1 MPNADPRRYVTGDP
15 EIDAAVERLT
25 EIATRRSG
33 HPENAEFARQMVV
46 SAARLLLDGADRGEM
61 KLLNAALKE
70 LRHAFRV
77 FRPWRGVPKVSV
89 FGSARTPPSDPAW
102 GLARRFA
109 ELITARGWMVIT
121 GAGAGIMGAAQG
133 GAGRERSF
141 GVNIRLPFEQRAN
154 PVIADDPKLI
164 NFRYF
169 FTRKVVFVKESHAI
183 LLLPGGLGTH
193 DEAFEALTLVQTGK
207 CQLLPI
213 VFLDVPGGTY
223 WRDLDGH
230 IRRHLL
236 ARGMMSPGDVHL
248 YRVTDDLDVALREIL
263 GFYRNYHSSRYVRDL
278 FVFRVRRAPDE
289 ALLSRLNED
298 FADLVTRGRIEVR
311 GAFPEESDAREHPR
325 VVLHADPRAMG
336 RMRQLLDALNALV
349 PEVQTPVAPLEP
361 PHVPAL
367 RVRASARRRATRG
380 GGGTTGAG

>member
-1 MPNADPRRYVTGDP
+1 MANADPRRYVTGDP

-25 EIATRRSG
+25 EVATRRSG
-33 HPENAEFARQMVV
+33 HSESAEFARQMLVT
-46 SAARLLLDGADRGEM
+46 AARLLLEGADPGEM
-61 KLLNAALKE
+61 KLLNSALKE

-89 FGSARTPPSDPAW
+89 FGSARTPPSDPTYEV
-102 GLARRFA
+102 ARRFA
-109 ELITARGWMVIT
+109 ERITARGWMVIT
-121 GAGAGIMGAAQG
+121 GAGDGIMGAAQG
-133 GAGRERSF
+133 GAGREKSF

-154 PVIADDPKLI
+154 ATIADDHKLI

-183 LLLPGGLGTH
+183 LLMPGGLGTH

-213 VFLDVPGGTY
+213 VFLDAPGGTY
-223 WRDLDGH
+223 WRDLDTH

-236 ARGMMSPGDVHL
+236 ARGMMSPGDIHL
-248 YRVTDDLDVALREIL
+248 YRVTDDIDVALREIL
-263 GFYRNYHSSRYVRDL
+263 GFYRNYHSSRYVKDL

-289 ALLSRLNED
+289 AELERLNAD
-298 FADLVTRGRIEVR
+298 FADVVTKGRIEVR
-311 GAFPEESDAREHPR
+311 EALPEERDAPEYQR
-325 VVLHADPRAMG
+325 VVLQADARAMG

-349 PEVQTPVAPLEP
+349 PEVQEPVGPLEP
-361 PHVPAL
+361 PHVPAA
-367 RVRASARRRATRG
+367 RVEASARRAAEDG
-380 GGGTTGAG
+380 GDAPPAE